1 MGVNGDAGASS
12 TDDIGGGLTSAG
24 VLIAL
29 GPLFFCFFFFS
40 PSILF
45 LSCSSGYHRQT
56 KVRRALEEIF
66 DVKTIPEHSDTT
78 LCVYE
83 SSTNSCS

>member
-29 GPLFFCFFFFS
+29 GPLFFCFFFFAFDFVFVLQQWLS
-40 PSILF
+40 PANKGASRPRGNL
-45 LSCSSGYHRQT
+45 
-56 KVRRALEEIF
+56 
-66 DVKTIPEHSDTT
+66 
-78 LCVYE
+78 
-83 SSTNSCS
+83 

>member
-1 MGVNGDAGASS
+1 MNGDAGASG
-12 TDDIGGGLTSAG
+12 TDDIGGGLSSAG

-29 GPLFFCFFFFS
+29 GPLFFCFFFS

-56 KVRRALEEIF
+56 KVRRALEEIV

-78 LCVYE
+78 LCIYTLLWSVI
-83 SSTNSCS
+83 